1 MKAEPKTDQKRR
13 SHRWGQWAE
22 VLGAGL
28 LIAKGHR
35 ILARRYKS
43 PVGEIDLIARRNRTV
58 VFAEVKARV
67 SIADAAQAISS
78 HQRVRIVRAAEHWM
92 AHNPQSDDTD
102 FRFDVILIGRAFK
115 IRHLKDAFQA
125 EPVVRQ

>member
-1 MKAEPKTDQKRR
+1 MRKGHRTEKKRK

-22 VLGAGL
+22 LIGAAL
-28 LIAKGHR
+28 LVVKGHR

-43 PVGEIDLIARRNRTV
+43 PVGEIDLIARRGRTV
-58 VFAEVKARV
+58 IFAEVKART
-67 SIADAAQAISS
+67 SIAEAAHAISA
-78 HQRVRIVRAAEHWM
+78 HQRQRIVRAAEHWL
-92 AHNPQSDDTD
+92 AHNPQSADVDL
-102 FRFDVILIGRAFK
+102 RFDAILIGRAIT